1 MARVRDPTQGR
12 FDVVPPSFVFQAATN
27 EFGDEGASL
36 SPSYTTVKVGHEFV
50 IQRYV

>member
-12 FDVVPPSFVFQAATN
+12 FDVVPPAFVFQAATN